1 MKLAGGA
8 ITGLALLLGLSAIFL
23 FGDPIISLP
32 TMSTESLRSV
42 LWEHRALD
50 VLGQILI
57 ILGGTFGVLVLTKER
72 IET

>member
-8 ITGLALLLGLSAIFL
+8 IVSLALLLGLSVIFF
-23 FGDPIISLP
+23 FGDLIAPMP
-32 TMSTESLRSV
+32 TAGEPLRSV